1 MMDIEDI
8 ESIVLDLQEKVS
20 ILENQVDELR
30 GDIKFLE
37 RQIEL
42 NNE

>member
-1 MMDIEDI
+1 MDIEDI

-30 GDIKFLE
+30 SDIKFLE

>member
-30 GDIKFLE
+30 SDIKFLE